1 MFATPAP
8 GVDNPKAS
16 GRYLSKYSPVAIV
29 AAVYAK
35 PDPIPEIIKNLS
47 KSPSTISRLIIGL
60 K

>member
-16 GRYLSKYSPVAIV
+16 GLYLSKYSPIAIV

-35 PDPIPEIIKNLS
+35 PDPIPETIKIL
-47 KSPSTISRLIIGL
+47 
-60 K
+60 